1 MSKPAVNVIRNEAG
15 QRFEIRLD
23 DGSFAFS
30 DYRPL
35 HGKVIFPHTVVPPAH
50 EGQGLGSAI
59 ARASLDWARAEGLQ
73 VIPACT
79 FYANYMK
86 RHADT
91 HDLLDPDY
99 RKVLGE

>member
-1 MSKPAVNVIRNEAG
+1 MEVIQNEAE

-23 DGSFAFS
+23 DGSMAFS
-30 DYRPL
+30 DYQPL

-50 EGQGLGSAI
+50 EGQGLGSAL
-59 ARASLDWARAEGLQ
+59 AKASLDWARAEGLQ

-86 RHADT
+86 RHAET
-91 HDLLDPDY
+91 HDLLDPDF
-99 RKVLGE
+99 RKAFGV

>member
-1 MSKPAVNVIRNEAG
+1 MPDVIHNEAD

-23 DGSFAFS
+23 DGTIAFA

-35 HGKVIFPHTVVPPAH
+35 TGKVMFPHTVVPPHH

-59 ARASLDWARAEGLQ
+59 AKASLDWARAQRLQ

-86 RHADT
+86 RHAET
-91 HDLLDPDY
+91 HDLVDPGF
-99 RKVLGE
+99 RSSLGI

>member
-1 MSKPAVNVIRNEAG
+1 MDVIHNEAD

-23 DGSFAFS
+23 DGTIAFA

-35 HGKVIFPHTVVPPAH
+35 QGKVMFPHTLVPPHH

-59 ARASLDWARAEGLQ
+59 AKSSLDWARAQGLQ

-79 FYANYMK
+79 FYASYMK
-86 RHADT
+86 RHAET
-91 HDLLDPDY
+91 HDLVDPGF
-99 RKVLGE
+99 RSSLGF